1 MGHSSLRYPSVRHPA
16 PEGVGEIRA
25 VDENPFDAAE
35 GIALVSIMSS
45 IMSSI
50 TSRLPRAAVPAHQR
64 QRGRPDSSWTISS
77 ARR

>member
-1 MGHSSLRYPSVRHPA
+1 MGHSSLRYQSVRHPA

-25 VDENPFDAAE
+25 VDENPLDAAE

-45 IMSSI
+45 I
-50 TSRLPRAAVPAHQR
+50 TSRLPRAPEPAHQR
-64 QRGRPDSSWTISS
+64 QRGRPDNSWTISS